1 MADTSP
7 PSRSMRL
14 IRAVE
19 HGRAGSLPRERTA
32 AGRTAGSGKAEKTL
46 QRAVKFSNPSSAL
59 RRLVTEARNQAE
71 AVPAVRLRI
80 APAATERPATTISAR
95 PARSFASGAP
105 SLNPPDPEALV
116 SVRTLDQLSDI
127 VRRARRRQG
136 LTQAGLAHAAGT
148 GRRFVSDVEAGKPTV
163 EFERLMKL
171 CRSLGIRLFA
181 IGPDDDQ

>member
-1 MADTSP
+1 M
-7 PSRSMRL
+7 
-14 IRAVE
+14 
-19 HGRAGSLPRERTA
+19 
-32 AGRTAGSGKAEKTL
+32 
-46 QRAVKFSNPSSAL
+46 
-59 RRLVTEARNQAE
+59 
-71 AVPAVRLRI
+71 
-80 APAATERPATTISAR
+80 
-95 PARSFASGAP
+95 
-105 SLNPPDPEALV
+105 

-181 IGPDDDQ
+181 IGPSDDQ